1 MANPN
6 TQRRRRS
13 KFSTSNVVP
22 WMVGKKAGPARFGD
36 LKGSVLVRDKLTS
49 ICPRSGRDG
58 SIFKFKSGEE
68 EVAWW
73 RSRVLRTSRCTSAC
87 RLSSR
92 TAGYVGTLP
101 EGPVSALFSMQC
113 SSLARTT
120 EQCVG
125 DQQKKK
131 RPSKQCNQ
139 SANQGSSPGFSLP
152 VSGPANSALR
162 DSRFAAS
169 PPRHIAHRLRSQ
181 SPAAYSHP
189 IPSHIDAIPTFIPC
203 IERN

>member
-58 SIFKFKSGEE
+58 LIFKFKSGEE
-68 EVAWW
+68 EAAWW
-73 RSRVLRTSRCTSAC
+73 RSRVLRTSICTSAC

-92 TAGYVGTLP
+92 TAEYVGTLP
-101 EGPVSALFSMQC
+101 EGPVSVLFSMQC

-131 RPSKQCNQ
+131 GQAMQ
-139 SANQGSSPGFSLP
+139 SVSQPGFIT
-152 VSGPANSALR
+152 GIW
-162 DSRFAAS
+162 FAGFRAGQFSSSFFAIRRIATS
-169 PPRHIAHRLRSQ
+169 PRLRSQ
-181 SPAAYSHP
+181 SLAAYSHP
-189 IPSHIDAIPTFIPC
+189 IPSHIDAIPTFIPHT
-203 IERN
+203 ERN

>member
-131 RPSKQCNQ
+131 GQQAMQSGQPIRVHHRDLVCRYPGRPIQLF
-139 SANQGSSPGFSLP
+139 AI
-152 VSGPANSALR
+152 R
-162 DSRFAAS
+162 DS
-169 PPRHIAHRLRSQ
+169 PPIAHCCLRSQ
-181 SPAAYSHP
+181 SVAAYSHP
-189 IPSHIDAIPTFIPC
+189 IPSHIDAIPTFIPR